1 MTDAKTPMADGASHA
16 RKPLRFADTPQQP
29 NTSSTFTM
37 LYEMI
42 GVVRP
47 GRLSEVKEYLSLP
60 RPPHAH
66 SNTSTRIA
74 KTAGTIILSSSGVVR
89 GYSNWGTFLLP
100 KPAKKLQSTHHY
112 GHHFIMRFDASA
124 KAQHAL
130 RRTMSLDPRL
140 IRYSV
145 VKMGEKF
152 EDIKDVGGVAKFR

>member
-1 MTDAKTPMADGASHA
+1 MAIAIA
-16 RKPLRFADTPQQP
+16 IAIL
-29 NTSSTFTM
+29 
-37 LYEMI
+37 
-42 GVVRP
+42 
-47 GRLSEVKEYLSLP
+47 
-60 RPPHAH
+60 
-66 SNTSTRIA
+66 SNTFCRIA
-74 KTAGTIILSSSGVVR
+74 KTAGTIILSQKGVVR

-124 KAQHAL
+124 RAQHAL

-152 EDIKDVGGVAKFR
+152 EDIKDVDGVAKFR

>member
-1 MTDAKTPMADGASHA
+1 MALA
-16 RKPLRFADTPQQP
+16 PADMYDQPQ
-29 NTSSTFTM
+29 
-37 LYEMI
+37 
-42 GVVRP
+42 VRP
-47 GRLSEVKEYLSLP
+47 GRLSEVKE
-60 RPPHAH
+60 
-66 SNTSTRIA
+66 IA
-74 KTAGTIILSSSGVVR
+74 KTAGTIILSQRGVVR

-124 KAQHAL
+124 RAQHAL

-152 EDIKDVGGVAKFR
+152 EHIKDVQGVATFR